1 VQRCDIMSHQE
12 ETINTLNKDKNMSSA
27 KEIAELRGKTGA
39 GMLDCKK
46 ALDECSG
53 DMEKAIDWLRKT
65 GAAKAAKRADKIAA
79 EGMVTSYIH
88 AGGRIGVLVEVNCE
102 TDFVAKN
109 DDFKMLVSDIAMHIA
124 ASAPKFVSREEVTT
138 ELMDREREVYRDQ
151 LKNEGKPEE
160 MIEKILEG
168 KMGKFYGEV
177 CLLEQSFIKDEDKTI
192 EQILSEKT
200 AEIGEKITVR
210 RFVRFELGEGIEK
223 KEDNF
228 VEEVMQ
234 QAGM

>member
-1 VQRCDIMSHQE
+1 MSHQE

-160 MIEKILEG
+160 MKAKILEG
-168 KMGKFYGEV
+168 KLNSYFSEKI
-177 CLLEQSFIKDEDKTI
+177 LLEQKFIKNQDTTI
-192 EQILSEKT
+192 ASMLDGAVQKFGEKT
-200 AEIGEKITVR
+200 EIT
-210 RFVRFELGEGIEK
+210 RFVRFAI
-223 KEDNF
+223 
-228 VEEVMQ
+228 
-234 QAGM
+234 